1 MIYKYGK
8 DVPEFVLRY
17 RDRNNLSQN
26 ELAALI
32 GVTGQYVSNVE
43 RGVYPNPSSFCCLLL
58 PILKDDE
65 SNALIDLMVEA
76 QSVRLMRRLKK

>member
-17 RDRNNLSQN
+17 RGRNDLSQN
-26 ELAALI
+26 QLADLI

-58 PILKDDE
+58 PLLKAE
-65 SNALIDLMVEA
+65 EASALVDLMVEA